1 MTSPF
6 FTHSPLHAVN
16 LCDLSGIQMLEGLI
30 EELRDQGITVCT
42 TETNLRVKQKLSKA
56 GIFEMIGPQH
66 NSDTLAQG
74 LKQLAC

>member
-30 EELRDQGITVCT
+30 EDLRDQGITVCT
-42 TETNLRVKQKLSKA
+42 TETNFRVKQKLAKA

-74 LKQLAC
+74 LTQLAC